1 MSHNYQGYVQIQI
14 LNLIKYLQDKSRFN
28 KIRIQKW
35 TMLQIKL
42 TKNEEK
48 SQVDISPTA
57 LIN

>member
-1 MSHNYQGYVQIQI
+1 MSYNYQAYVQIQI
-14 LNLIKYLQDKSRFN
+14 LNFIKYLQDKSRFN

-35 TMLQIKL
+35 TKLQIKL
-42 TKNEEK
+42 TKNVEK

>member
-1 MSHNYQGYVQIQI
+1 MSYNYQAYVQIQI

-35 TMLQIKL
+35 TKLQIKL
-42 TKNEEK
+42 TKNVEK

>member
-35 TMLQIKL
+35 TKLQIKL
-42 TKNEEK
+42 TKNVEK